1 MPRGKDPPSHSCIFH
16 WERLLSGA
24 SGRPRRGASVC
35 LCVMCLHASLYLC
48 CSQPNGSGQ
57 GKVPGSFLLPP
68 PPPVARPVPL
78 PMPDSKTTS
87 TAPDGAALTPPSPC
101 KWTMKPIPQRPAS
114 LAHLRSLHCKERSAP
129 SQQSPYPESL
139 RASQRMSRVEPWPQ
153 PPGPQLLQ
161 PAPHEPCPL
170 LPARPWPRPPWG
182 AGGRVQWGTGP
193 GVLARVGGR
202 EAQPCHLHA

>member
-1 MPRGKDPPSHSCIFH
+1 MPRGKAPPSHSCIFH
-16 WERLLSGA
+16 PERLLSGA
-24 SGRPRRGASVC
+24 SGQPRRGASVC

-114 LAHLRSLHCKERSAP
+114 LAHLRSLHCKKRSAP
-129 SQQSPYPESL
+129 SQQSPYPERL
-139 RASQRMSRVEPWPQ
+139 RASHRMSRVEPWPR
-153 PPGPQLLQ
+153 PPGASVT
-161 PAPHEPCPL
+161 PASTP
-170 LPARPWPRPPWG
+170 
-182 AGGRVQWGTGP
+182 
-193 GVLARVGGR
+193 
-202 EAQPCHLHA
+202 

>member
-1 MPRGKDPPSHSCIFH
+1 MPRGKEPPSQSCIFH
-16 WERLLSGA
+16 RERLLSGA

-101 KWTMKPIPQRPAS
+101 KWTMKPTPQRPAS
-114 LAHLRSLHCKERSAP
+114 LAHLHSLHCKKRSSP
-129 SQQSPYPESL
+129 SQQSPYPERL
-139 RASQRMSRVEPWPQ
+139 RASHRMSRVEPWPQ
-153 PPGPQLLQ
+153 PPGPQLHQ

-182 AGGRVQWGTGP
+182 
-193 GVLARVGGR
+193 GR
-202 EAQPCHLHA
+202 EGECSGALGRGCWRG